1 MWCAMRLSSDP
12 ARNARVFA
20 QEYHDVLDTAH
31 AYIEPAI
38 REDIADGSIETEHPR
53 EVAEVMLLLANL
65 WMVPLFNPV
74 SSGEEYQRRVEV
86 FLRIMHTPWA
96 STWFPGTRSTQR
108 ACGARAGTPWSMRTE
123 GPRRARESRKM
134 FRRGRGCSAPH
145 PAVAPPGCV
154 GDATDGWWSGAP
166 RRVASRVRYGA
177 GRPAGVPPETRW
189 TICERRAAGSGLL
202 SSLYT
207 YQPNV

>member
-1 MWCAMRLSSDP
+1 MRLSSDP

-86 FLRIMHTPWA
+86 FLRIMHALGIDLVSWDALDPARMWGESWDSLVDA
-96 STWFPGTRSTQR
+96 DGRSE
-108 ACGARAGTPWSMRTE
+108 AGE
-123 GPRRARESRKM
+123 GVPQD
-134 FRRGRGCSAPH
+134 
-145 PAVAPPGCV
+145 VPPG
-154 GDATDGWWSGAP
+154 
-166 RRVASRVRYGA
+166 
-177 GRPAGVPPETRW
+177 E
-189 TICERRAAGSGLL
+189 GL
-202 SSLYT
+202 
-207 YQPNV
+207 